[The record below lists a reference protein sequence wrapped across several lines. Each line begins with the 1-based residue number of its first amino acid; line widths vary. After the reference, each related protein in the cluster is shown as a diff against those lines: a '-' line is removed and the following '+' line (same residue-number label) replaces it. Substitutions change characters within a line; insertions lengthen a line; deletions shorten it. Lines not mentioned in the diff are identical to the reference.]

1 MKNKNY
7 IIGSG
12 SYLPK
17 KILTNHDL
25 SKKLNTSDEWITS
38 RTGIKK
44 RHIASDT
51 ELNSDLAFNAAKRA
65 IKNSKIRASKI
76 DLVIIATSTPDN
88 TFPSTATK
96 VQAKLGIK
104 KGFAFDIQAACTG
117 FIYALSIADNYLSNN
132 QANFALVIGSEI
144 FSRILD
150 WKDRSTCV
158 LFGDGAGAIV
168 LGKQTN
174 NIKSEIIST
183 ELYSDGRFYDLLY
196 VDGGVALNQKAGY
209 LRMNGK
215 EVFKHAVTKLVKIIK
230 LNMKKNNIKV
240 NDIDWI
246 IPHQANKRIMDLTAK
261 KLQIPPKKILMTIEN
276 HANTSSAS
284 IPLTLDFA
292 LSKKMIKRNQLI
304 LLQAIGGGLTW
315 GCSLLKF

>member
-38 RTGIKK
+38 RTGIKR

-65 IKNSKIRASKI
+65 IKNSKIRVSKI

-132 QANFALVIGSEI
+132 QANCALVIGSEI

-168 LGKQTN
+168 LGKQKN

-230 LNMKKNNIKV
+230 FNMKKNNIKV
-240 NDIDWI
+240 NDIDWV

-261 KLQIPPKKILMTIEN
+261 KLKIPSKKILMTIEN

-304 LLQAIGGGLTW
+304 LLEAIGGGLTW

>member
-25 SKKLNTSDEWITS
+25 SKKLNTNDEWITS

-65 IKNSKIRASKI
+65 IKNSKIRVSKI
-76 DLVIIATSTPDN
+76 DLVIIATSPPDN

-132 QANFALVIGSEI
+132 QANCALVIGSEI

-168 LGKQTN
+168 LGKQKN

-230 LNMKKNNIKV
+230 FNMKKNNIKV
-240 NDIDWI
+240 NDIDWV

-261 KLQIPPKKILMTIEN
+261 KLKIPSKKILMTIEN

-304 LLQAIGGGLTW
+304 MLEAIGGGLTW

>member
-25 SKKLNTSDEWITS
+25 SKKLNTTDEWITS

-65 IKNSKIRASKI
+65 IKNSKIRVSKI

-168 LGKQTN
+168 LGKQKN

-230 LNMKKNNIKV
+230 FNMKKNNIKV
-240 NDIDWI
+240 NDIDWV

-304 LLQAIGGGLTW
+304 FLEAIGGGLTW

>member
-158 LFGDGAGAIV
+158 LFGDCAGAIV

-230 LNMKKNNIKV
+230 FNMKKNNIKV
-240 NDIDWI
+240 NDIDWV

-261 KLQIPPKKILMTIEN
+261 KLKIPSKKILMTIEN

-304 LLQAIGGGLTW
+304 LLEAIGGGLTW

>member
-25 SKKLNTSDEWITS
+25 SKKLNTTDEWITS

-65 IKNSKIRASKI
+65 IKNSKIRVSKI

-168 LGKQTN
+168 LGKQKN

-230 LNMKKNNIKV
+230 FNMKKNNIKV
-240 NDIDWI
+240 NDIDWV

-261 KLQIPPKKILMTIEN
+261 KLQIPAKKILMTIEN

-292 LSKKMIKRNQLI
+292 LSKNLIKRNQLI
-304 LLQAIGGGLTW
+304 LLEAIGGGLTW

>member
-132 QANFALVIGSEI
+132 QANCALVIGSEI

-168 LGKQTN
+168 LGKQKN

-240 NDIDWI
+240 NDIDWV

-304 LLQAIGGGLTW
+304 MLEAIGGGLTW